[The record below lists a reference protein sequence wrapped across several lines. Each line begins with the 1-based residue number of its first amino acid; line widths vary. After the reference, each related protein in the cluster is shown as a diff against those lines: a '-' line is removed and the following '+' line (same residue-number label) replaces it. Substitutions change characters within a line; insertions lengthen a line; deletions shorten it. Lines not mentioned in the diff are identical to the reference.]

1 MLLPRCR
8 RLFRKV
14 LATEITKSA
23 RAQERRK
30 TNRSRLEVQSLEPR
44 MLLAADF
51 CISPDMGGESIL
63 AAPAAFA
70 ASDAGS
76 DAYLV
81 GPEPSAGH
89 DGTNAP
95 VGAGVGDDHGDKA
108 ATATAVADPS
118 STDGVLGVAD
128 DVDYFSFNA
137 SIGRLYTIET
147 TLDTLGDSTLTLYD
161 TDGTSQ
167 LEYDDDSG
175 VGVRASKIL
184 WTAPATGTYFVK
196 VDNFNNET
204 GAYVLGIASTDSAG
218 DDHGNDA
225 GSATSVNSHSSTA
238 GNIGVEDDVDWFAVD
253 VLLGNEYTFETVL
266 GTLTDTQL
274 RIYDTDGTTVLATND
289 DISQGVLSSQIVWT
303 APVAGTYF
311 VEVDNFDIQVGTY
324 TLEITPT
331 VSEIVGRSI
340 FYDGSAFD
348 GDAGIHSENDDAALD
363 TSKVALVEEQAAS
376 FDNYTGYTNGITGL
390 FVDIKNLA
398 STPTASDFE
407 FRVGNSADP
416 TTWAVLGTAPTVGVR
431 PGDGV
436 DNSSRVSLIW
446 PAGTIVD
453 QWVQVTVRADGPNAI
468 VPSDDIH
475 YWGNQRGETGND
487 PARTTVNSGDFSA
500 VSANYSGFGTA
511 PVTSAHD
518 LNKDGRVNSGDN
530 STVSFR
536 YSGFANTLLLFAP
549 PPQFDVFNLSSKPDS
564 DFTLFID
571 FDGHVTTGTIWN
583 QSYNITSITSPG
595 FDLDGDTNAFGESE
609 RNRIFAAW
617 QEVAEDFAP
626 FDINVTTKEPALD
639 DLMNTGGVDTRW
651 GVRAVVTDDT
661 FANCGCGGHAF
672 LNSFASNVDTPTFVY
687 NQGLTSLGKTVSHE
701 VGHMLGLRHDGDSSQ
716 EYYPGHGGG
725 QTRWGALMGAPFGV
739 PVTQWNDGD
748 YYLASNQEDDL
759 AVITGNGFGFRAD
772 DYGDTPADAASIPV
786 SSSNTIEAFGI
797 IGLDTDVD
805 YFSFDVG
812 AGDLNISIDPITN
825 NPNLDIFSALYDAS
839 GNLVFVSN
847 PSSQLSANITATVA
861 AGTYVLRV
869 EGVGSHDSYNAT
881 TDVVSAPAVK
891 PWTVINPTGYSS
903 YGSLGQFHIQGT
915 VPAAAAP
922 IGSALAGSVA
932 ASSQLVVP
940 HEHSELVFSQYNVG
954 ADLSDPKPL
963 QPGHVAG
970 DEGHGGCGGCGSCSS
985 CRGDHNAA
993 AAQIPTV
1000 ASPGLVQKE
1009 SQSETVKVIAEQF
1022 GPQLIPLKGGRPAAT
1037 DIVFSRHEATGGEIG
1052 EDEGSH
1058 LSDTHLDDLDAYDFV

>member
-8 RLFRKV
+8 RLFQKV
-14 LATEITKSA
+14 LATEITKSHLA
-23 RAQERRK
+23 HQRRES
-30 TNRSRLEVQSLEPR
+30 NRSRLEIQSLEPR

-51 CISPDMGGESIL
+51 CVSPDLGSE
-63 AAPAAFA
+63 APAAFA
-70 ASDAGS
+70 GS
-76 DAYLV
+76 DGGSAATPI
-81 GPEPSAGH
+81 GPKPAG
-89 DGTNAP
+89 DNGGSAP

-108 ATATAVADPS
+108 ATATAVSDPS
-118 STDGVLGVAD
+118 STDGELGVID
-128 DVDYFSFNA
+128 DVDYFSFDA
-137 SIGRLYTIET
+137 TIGRLYTIET
-147 TLDTLGDSTLTLYD
+147 TLGTLGDSTLTLYD
-161 TDGTSQ
+161 TDGTTQ
-167 LEYDDDSG
+167 LEFDDDSG

-184 WTAPATGTYFVK
+184 WTSPATGTYFVK
-196 VDNFNNET
+196 VDNFNEELGT
-204 GAYVLGIASTDSAG
+204 YVLGIASTDSSG

-225 GSATSVNSHSSTA
+225 GSATSINSHSNTA
-238 GNIGVEDDVDWFAVD
+238 GNIGTADDVDWFAVD
-253 VLLGNEYTFETVL
+253 VLLGNEYTVETVL

-274 RIYDTDGTTVLATND
+274 RIYDTDGTTVLASND
-289 DISQGVLSSQIVWT
+289 DVSQGVLSSRIVWT
-303 APVAGTYF
+303 APTTGTYF
-311 VEVDNFDIQVGTY
+311 VEVDNFNTQVGTY
-324 TLEITPT
+324 TLELTPT
-331 VSEIVGRSI
+331 ASEIVGRHI

-348 GDAGIHSENDDAALD
+348 GDAGVHSANDDAALD
-363 TSKVALVEEQAAS
+363 SSKEALMEEQAAA
-376 FDNYTGYTNGITGL
+376 FENYTGYTHGITGV

-398 STPTASDFE
+398 STPAAEDFQ
-407 FRVGNSADP
+407 FRIGNSADP
-416 TTWAVLGTAPTVGVR
+416 TTWAALATAPTVDVR
-431 PGDGV
+431 PGAGV

-453 QWVQVTVRADGPNAI
+453 QWLQITVRADGPNEI

-511 PVTSAHD
+511 PVTSAFD

-571 FDGHVTTGTIWN
+571 FDGHVTTGTTWN
-583 QSYNITSITSPG
+583 QVYNITSITSPG

-626 FDINVTTKEPALD
+626 FDINVTTKEPPLE

-672 LNSFASNVDTPTFVY
+672 LNTFTSSVDTPTFVY

-701 VGHMLGLRHDGDSSQ
+701 VGHMLGLTHDGDSSQ

-739 PVTQWNDGD
+739 PVTQWSDGD
-748 YYLASNQEDDL
+748 YYLASNQQDDMSI
-759 AVITGNGFGFRAD
+759 ITNNGFGYRAD
-772 DYGDTPADAASIPV
+772 DYGNTPADATNIPV

-797 IGLDTDVD
+797 IGLDSDVD

-847 PSSQLSANITATVA
+847 PSSQLNANITATVA
-861 AGTYVLRV
+861 AGTYILRV

-881 TDVVSAPAVK
+881 TDVVSAPAAK

-915 VPAAAAP
+915 VPPVSAP
-922 IGSALAGSVA
+922 LGSALAGSSS
-932 ASSQLVVP
+932 ASSQLVLP
-940 HEHSELVFSQYNVG
+940 HEHSELVFSQYSLGV
-954 ADLSDPKPL
+954 DLSDPAPL
-963 QPGHVAG
+963 QPGHVVG

-985 CRGDHNAA
+985 CRGAHTAA
-993 AAQIPTV
+993 SAQVPPV
-1000 ASPGLVQKE
+1000 SSPGLLQKE
-1009 SQSETVKVIAEQF
+1009 SQSEKVEFVAEKL
-1022 GPQLIPLKGGRPAAT
+1022 GPQLISAKSSNPAAA
-1037 DIVFSRHEATGGEIG
+1037 DIVFSQHEVTSSDVIE
-1052 EDEGSH
+1052 EDEGSY
-1058 LSDTHLDDLDAYDFV
+1058 LSNSHFDDLDEYEFV